1 MNNIE
6 LKAIKDLLGMNF
18 YIPNYQRGY
27 RWSHQQV
34 KDLLGDIKE
43 FIDSNKS
50 NIYCIQPLVIKRSPV
65 RDGLMDDIKSAV
77 SIEEVRTLIN
87 QSDTWEVIDGQQR
100 LTTIYIILKYLQR
113 ELTVSNLYS
122 IEYETR
128 PRSRDYL
135 ENDIVNYTHNDHV
148 DNIDFFYMGEAYCIV
163 KEWFCD
169 NDVDSQKFLQ
179 TLLDRVKFIWYEVDE
194 AQNSKEIF
202 QRLNLGK
209 ISLTNSELI
218 KAIFLRNN
226 QGADND
232 NVSIMQT
239 SIEWD
244 LIENALQNDE
254 FWAFINTLDYES
266 PTRIDYIFDIIRSRR
281 ILKNVG
287 KESEFGDDE
296 YATFRYFYTALNDKK
311 SLKEVWSKVFEV
323 YDILNEWY
331 NTSDLYHYI
340 GFIIAC
346 TKTKSCEVIAEL
358 IEVWL
363 GDCVNKEMFVKN
375 YLVNEIKKICKLNKV
390 NLEEFLH
397 KTYDMEG
404 CPPKTD
410 CRPILLLH
418 NIETIVQQ
426 NRCVDSIS
434 KFGNVFYRF
443 PYNQYKA
450 SRKNIGW
457 DVEHIDSNTEN
468 ELRNQKDRVE
478 YLKLVYLGTDD
489 EDIKQKIRNLLSS
502 DKNEIEIGDKE
513 FEKIREKVTDDKNL
527 EGEDKNKIWN
537 FALLDSKTNR
547 GYGNSPFPAKRRV
560 IIGKERGLKYSL
572 DIKDNFKE
580 VSYPESATFIPPC
593 TRNAFLKYYTTQQ
606 ATNLTAWLKEDAKA
620 YRDDILRVIGNFL
633 KKAKE

>member
-27 RWSHQQV
+27 RWTRQQV
-34 KDLLGDIKE
+34 RDLLGDIKE
-43 FIDSNKS
+43 FMENNST
-50 NIYCIQPLVIKRSPV
+50 NIYCIQPLVVKQTPI
-65 RDGLMDDIKSAV
+65 RDGLMDQIRLAQSVDD
-77 SIEEVRTLIN
+77 VRRLIN
-87 QSDTWEVIDGQQR
+87 ASDTWEVIDGQQR
-100 LTTIYIILKYLQR
+100 LTTIYIILKYLQYGQLYTLEYKTR
-113 ELTVSNLYS
+113 INSWEYLNSGIVSYNS
-122 IEYETR
+122 GDAT
-128 PRSRDYL
+128 
-135 ENDIVNYTHNDHV
+135 T
-148 DNIDFFYMGEAYCIV
+148 NIDFYHMGEAYCEV
-163 KEWFCD
+163 KEWFAKNKNCE
-169 NDVDSQKFLQ
+169 QQFLQ
-179 TLLDRVKFIWYEVDE
+179 TLLERVKFIWYEVQED
-194 AQNSKEIF
+194 QNSKEIF

-218 KAIFLRNN
+218 KAILLKRNF
-226 QGADND
+226 ND
-232 NVSIMQT
+232 NREAMSTTVMQIST
-239 SIEWD
+239 EWD
-244 LIENALQNDE
+244 IIENALQNDE

-404 CPPKTD
+404 CPSKTD

-513 FEKIREKVTDDKNL
+513 FEEIRAKVTDDKNL

-633 KKAKE
+633 KMAKE

>member
-27 RWSHQQV
+27 RWTHQQV
-34 KDLLGDIKE
+34 RDLLEDINE
-43 FIDSNKS
+43 FMGSNQS

-65 RDGLMDDIKSAV
+65 RDGLLNDIKSAE
-77 SIEEVRTLIN
+77 SIAEVRTLIN
-87 QSDTWEVIDGQQR
+87 QSDAWEVIDGQQR
-100 LTTIYIILKYLQR
+100 LTTIYIILKCLHQ
-113 ELTVSNLYS
+113 ELAVSRLYS
-122 IEYETR
+122 IEYATR
-128 PRSRDYL
+128 PKSRNYL
-135 ENDIVNYTHNDHV
+135 EKGIVNYTHNGNV
-148 DNIDFFYMGEAYCIV
+148 DNIDFFHMGEAYCV
-163 KEWFCD
+163 VNDWFNNHKID
-169 NDVDSQKFLQ
+169 RQQFLQ
-179 TLLDRVKFIWYEVDE
+179 TLLNRVKFIWYEVDE
-194 AQNSKEIF
+194 KQNSKEIF

-218 KAIFLRNN
+218 KAIFLRSN
-226 QGADND
+226 QGSNRDNL
-232 NVSIMQT
+232 SIMQIST
-239 SIEWD
+239 EWD

-266 PTRIDYIFDIIRSRR
+266 PTRIDYIFDIIRSLK
-281 ILKNVG
+281 ILPNVG
-287 KESEFGDDE
+287 KESEIGDDE
-296 YATFRYFYTALNDKK
+296 YATFRYFYTSLNDKK
-311 SLKEVWSKVFEV
+311 SLKEVWSKVYEV

-340 GFIIAC
+340 GFIVAC
-346 TKTKSCEVIAEL
+346 TKTKSCEVVSKL
-358 IEVWL
+358 IEAWI
-363 GDCVNKEMFVKN
+363 GDSVNKEMFVKN
-375 YLVNEIKKICKLNKV
+375 YLVKEIKKICKLDKV
-390 NLEEFLH
+390 DLEDFLQ

-404 CPPKTD
+404 CPSKTE

-468 ELRNQKDRVE
+468 ELRSQKDRVE
-478 YLKLVYLGTDD
+478 YLKLVYLATDD
-489 EDIKQKIRNLLSS
+489 EDIKQKIKDILSS
-502 DKNEIEIGDKE
+502 DKDEIEDKAFGE
-513 FEKIREKVTDDKNL
+513 IRAKVTDDKNL
-527 EGEDKNKIWN
+527 EGDDKNKIWN

-560 IIGKERGLKYSL
+560 IIGKERGLKYSV

-580 VSYPESATFIPPC
+580 VSSPESATFIPPC
-593 TRNAFLKYYTTQQ
+593 TRNAFLKYYTTRQ

-620 YRDDILRVIGNFL
+620 YQDDMLRVIGKFL
-633 KKAKE
+633 EMAKE

>member
-6 LKAIKDLLGMNF
+6 LKAVKDLMGMNF

-27 RWSHQQV
+27 RWTHQQV
-34 KDLLGDIKE
+34 RDLLGDIKE
-43 FIDSNKS
+43 FMDSNQS
-50 NIYCIQPLVIKRSPV
+50 NIYCIQPLVIKRSAV
-65 RDGLMDDIKSAV
+65 RDSLMDDIKSAV

-87 QSDTWEVIDGQQR
+87 QSDAWEVIDGQQR

-113 ELTVSNLYS
+113 ELTVSHLYS
-122 IEYETR
+122 IKYDTR
-128 PRSRDYL
+128 PKSRDYL
-135 ENDIVNYTHNDHV
+135 ENDIVNYTHNDYV
-148 DNIDFFYMGEAYCIV
+148 DNIDFFHMGEAYCIV

-169 NDVDSQKFLQ
+169 NDVNSQKFLQ

-194 AQNSKEIF
+194 TQNSKEIF

-226 QGADND
+226 QGSDSGNA
-232 NVSIMQT
+232 SIMQT
-239 SIEWD
+239 STEWD

-287 KESEFGDDE
+287 NESEFGDDE
-296 YATFRYFYTALNDKK
+296 YATFRYFYTALNDKE
-311 SLKEVWSKVFEV
+311 SLKEVWSKVYEV

-346 TKTKSCEVIAEL
+346 SKTKSCEVIAEL

-375 YLVNEIKKICKLNKV
+375 YLVKEIKKICKLNRV
-390 NLEEFLH
+390 NLEDFLH

-404 CPPKTD
+404 CPSKTE

-426 NRCVDSIS
+426 NRCMDSIS

-468 ELRNQKDRVE
+468 ELRNQKDRIE

-489 EDIKQKIRNLLSS
+489 KDIKQKIRGLLSS
-502 DKNEIEIGDKE
+502 DKDEIEIEDKE
-513 FEKIREKVTDDKNL
+513 FEEIRAKVTDDKNL

-580 VSYPESATFIPPC
+580 VSNPESATFIPPC
-593 TRNAFLKYYTTQQ
+593 TRNAFLKYYTTRQ

-620 YRDDILRVIGNFL
+620 YLDDMLRVIGNFL
-633 KKAKE
+633 KMAKE